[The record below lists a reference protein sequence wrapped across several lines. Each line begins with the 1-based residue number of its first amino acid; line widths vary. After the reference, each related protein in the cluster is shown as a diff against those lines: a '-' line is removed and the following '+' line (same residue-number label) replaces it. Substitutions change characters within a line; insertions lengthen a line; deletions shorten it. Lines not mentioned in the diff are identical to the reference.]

1 MRAIMF
7 PGQGAQ
13 FQKMGHDFF
22 VASDE
27 ARAIY
32 ERADQVLGIG
42 LSKLIFEGSDD
53 DLAATDI
60 CQPAILVTSLAI
72 VETLKNRCGLE
83 PKQFHAALGLSL
95 GEYTALAFA
104 RSIAF
109 EDAVRLVRK
118 RGQAMQAASKHAPSG
133 MLSPLNATEEQVER
147 LVQEG
152 SKAGVLVAANYL
164 APGNIT
170 LSGDLNALA
179 RAEAVAKEIGIRR
192 TIRLKVA
199 GAFHSPLMAPAANE
213 LRASLES
220 VKIQPPVV
228 PVISNVTAEP
238 VNDPEKIREQLLHQ
252 LTSPVLWSQSISR
265 LLANGV
271 HTFVEPGPNKV
282 LSKLAERHGGAQ
294 VKTVSI
300 DTMADVENYESST
313 NSAGT

>member
-1 MRAIMF
+1 
-7 PGQGAQ
+7 
-13 FQKMGHDFF
+13 
-22 VASDE
+22 
-27 ARAIY
+27 
-32 ERADQVLGIG
+32 
-42 LSKLIFEGSDD
+42 
-53 DLAATDI
+53 
-60 CQPAILVTSLAI
+60 
-72 VETLKNRCGLE
+72 
-83 PKQFHAALGLSL
+83 
-95 GEYTALAFA
+95 
-104 RSIAF
+104 
-109 EDAVRLVRK
+109 
-118 RGQAMQAASKHAPSG
+118 

-220 VKIQPPVV
+220 VNIQPPVV

>member
-1 MRAIMF
+1 MF

-27 ARAIY
+27 ARAVY
-32 ERADQVLGIG
+32 ERADQVLGFG
-42 LSKLIFEGSDD
+42 LSQLIFEGSDD

-72 VETLKNRCGLE
+72 IETLKKRRGLE
-83 PKQFHAALGLSL
+83 PKQFRAALGLSL
-95 GEYTALAFA
+95 GEYSALAFA
-104 RSIAF
+104 QSMAF
-109 EDAVRLVRK
+109 DDAVRLVRK

-133 MLSPLNATEEQVER
+133 MLSPLNATEQQVEQ

-238 VNDPEKIREQLLHQ
+238 VSDPEKIREQLLHQ
-252 LTSPVLWSQSISR
+252 LTSPVLWSQSISY
-265 LLANGV
+265 LLASGV

-282 LSKLAERHGGAQ
+282 LSKLAERHGGGQ

-313 NSAGT
+313 NAAGT

>member
-27 ARAIY
+27 ARAVY
-32 ERADQVLGIG
+32 ERADDVLGIG

-83 PKQFHAALGLSL
+83 PTQFRAALGLSL

-118 RGQAMQAASKHAPSG
+118 RGQAMQAASKHTPSG
-133 MLSPLNATEEQVER
+133 MLSPLNATEQQVEQ

-179 RAEAVAKEIGIRR
+179 RAEAVAK
-192 TIRLKVA
+192 
-199 GAFHSPLMAPAANE
+199 
-213 LRASLES
+213 
-220 VKIQPPVV
+220 
-228 PVISNVTAEP
+228 
-238 VNDPEKIREQLLHQ
+238 
-252 LTSPVLWSQSISR
+252 
-265 LLANGV
+265 
-271 HTFVEPGPNKV
+271 
-282 LSKLAERHGGAQ
+282 
-294 VKTVSI
+294 
-300 DTMADVENYESST
+300 
-313 NSAGT
+313 